1 MEFLTKEPKQID
13 YLMKVIISGKDKT
26 GKSIFDQRL
35 GYNNIDKQFFKS
47 NYLQYKET
55 MGFEFIS
62 IYIKFNNKNFK
73 LQIWD
78 TQGNELYID
87 IIKCFFHAS
96 SIVLLFY
103 DAFDKQSFEYVK
115 KIYSEQKNLVKCLF
129 YLIRIK
135 YDLNIK
141 PENKDF
147 VSDEEALEYADKNN
161 ILFLH
166 LSSFEKYDNGI
177 NSLLNYVLKQY
188 LLNNNN

>member
-1 MEFLTKEPKQID
+1 
-13 YLMKVIISGKDKT
+13 
-26 GKSIFDQRL
+26 
-35 GYNNIDKQFFKS
+35 
-47 NYLQYKET
+47 
-55 MGFEFIS
+55 MGVEFIS

-161 ILFLH
+161 ILFLN